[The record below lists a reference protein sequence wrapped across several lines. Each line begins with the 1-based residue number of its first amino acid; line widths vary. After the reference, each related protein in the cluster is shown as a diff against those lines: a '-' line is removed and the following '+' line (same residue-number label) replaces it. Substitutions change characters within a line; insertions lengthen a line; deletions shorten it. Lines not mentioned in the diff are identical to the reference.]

1 MPKLNSFSTIT
12 NHTIRHIILK
22 KNYIN
27 EELEKDKDMVNLLIK
42 AIEIDKEKERV
53 RKSNKLMN
61 RTILINAFKKR
72 DLHLLLEV
80 CFIIMKE
87 KFDKLCDC

>member
-1 MPKLNSFSTIT
+1 MMSMKERSENMGNL
-12 NHTIRHIILK
+12 LK

>member
-1 MPKLNSFSTIT
+1 MGNL
-12 NHTIRHIILK
+12 LK

-27 EELEKDKDMVNLLIK
+27 EELEKAKDMVNLLIK

-61 RTILINAFKKR
+61 KTILINAFKKR
-72 DLHLLLEV
+72 DLHLLLKT

-87 KFDKLCDC
+87 KFDELCDC

>member
-1 MPKLNSFSTIT
+1 MKERSENMGNL
-12 NHTIRHIILK
+12 LK

-27 EELEKDKDMVNLLIK
+27 EELEKAKDMVNLLIK

-61 RTILINAFKKR
+61 KTILINAFKKR
-72 DLHLLLEV
+72 DLHLLLKT

-87 KFDKLCDC
+87 KFDELCDC

>member
-1 MPKLNSFSTIT
+1 MSMKERSENMGNL
-12 NHTIRHIILK
+12 LK

-27 EELEKDKDMVNLLIK
+27 EELEKAKDMVNLLIK

-61 RTILINAFKKR
+61 KTILINAFKKR
-72 DLHLLLEV
+72 DLHLLLKT

-87 KFDKLCDC
+87 KFDELCDC

>member
-1 MPKLNSFSTIT
+1 MMSMKERSENMGNL
-12 NHTIRHIILK
+12 LK

-27 EELEKDKDMVNLLIK
+27 EELEKAKDMVNLLIK

-61 RTILINAFKKR
+61 KTILINAFKKR
-72 DLHLLLEV
+72 DLHLLLKT

-87 KFDKLCDC
+87 KFDELCDC